1 MKRSLVFLIILSCAT
16 LHAEERFETGQA
28 ARAVIGQR
36 TFTDQIP
43 GTSDVLVG
51 AASGLAYA
59 NDTLYVADAN
69 RIGASPRNH
78 RVLVYNNVSAMIPA
92 KTDELFFSRDCPVCV
107 GQASLVLGQTD
118 FTGAEFALAQNRM
131 RLPTSVATDGVRL
144 AVADTD
150 NNRVLIWNR
159 VPTANGQNADVVV
172 GQDNFT
178 SNRIPPNNTPTNKS
192 LRGPQGVWIQ
202 NNRLFIADTQNH
214 RVLIY
219 NSIPTSNGATADI
232 VVGQP
237 DFTTFVEPDLTRAPL
252 TAASTTLLNPVSVTS
267 DGTRLYVTDLGHNRV
282 MIWNSIPTRNQQA
295 ADVVI
300 GQPDMTSSTA
310 NNSEKLC
317 ESDGTDDDG
326 NATYPRRCLA
336 TLDFPRYALSDGRRV
351 FVADGGN
358 DRVLIYESVPT
369 SDGKA
374 ADWVI
379 GQLGGLIN
387 QASDSTD
394 SMRTPMSLAWDGTN
408 LYVSD
413 TYNRRIMVYSVAEPT
428 VPYTGVRNAASIE
441 IFAVGAYNLSGEIQ
455 KDDEITLT
463 ISEKEYKY
471 KILEDDT
478 FESISTKLADLINA
492 DGGDPKVLA
501 TANPAVN
508 GIILTSRIPGTD
520 GDATEYSA
528 TVTPDTATMIVGTA
542 GATLSGGYDA
552 AKIAPGTVVRI
563 VGEALSSRI
572 EEARPSLNELPTTL
586 AGTQVYFDGI
596 RAPLFYV
603 SPTQINAQIPFE
615 VRDRTSV
622 NVFIRSTR
630 PDGSIAVTVPRAVT
644 IVPQNPG
651 IFTLDGPEPRVG
663 VVLHGSPFATG
674 TVSVDGSA
682 TAGDI
687 AIVFIEDREYKY
699 TVVEGDTLNTI
710 RDALVE
716 LINAGD
722 PKVSAERSVSFT
734 RILLKSRV
742 RGEDGI
748 GIPYAATATTSAGA
762 TDGAAVV
769 MTAFTS
775 ATCCA
780 NSGLVTPENPAIPG
794 ERLILY
800 TTGLGISQP
809 RTEVTGIKYDGP
821 ETEPNEFVSSLAG
834 GKTANILKA
843 TLKQGEVGIYE
854 VLIELN
860 SDLPT
865 NPFTQLTIAQD
876 VYVSNIITF
885 PLVNPN
891 PITTTTP

>member
-36 TFTDQIP
+36 TFTDQVP
-43 GTSDVLVG
+43 GTSATLVG

-59 NDTLYVADAN
+59 NDTLFVADAN

-78 RVLVYNNVSAMIPA
+78 RVLVYNNVSSMVPA
-92 KTDELFFSRDCPVCV
+92 KTQELFHTTDCPVCV
-107 GQASLVLGQTD
+107 GQASLVIGQTD
-118 FTGAEFALAQNRM
+118 FTGGDFALAQNRM

-159 VPTANGQNADVVV
+159 LPTANGQNADVVV

-232 VVGQP
+232 VLGQP
-237 DFTTFVEPDLTRAPL
+237 DFTTFVEPDLTRAPP
-252 TAASTTLLNPVSVTS
+252 TASTTTLLNPVSVNS

-282 MIWNSIPTRNQQA
+282 MIWNSIPTRNQAA
-295 ADVVI
+295 ADVVL
-300 GQPDMTSSTA
+300 GQPDMTSATA

-317 ESDGTDDDG
+317 ASDGTDPDG
-326 NATYPRRCLA
+326 KPTYPRRCLA
-336 TLDFPRYALSDGRRV
+336 TLDFPRYALSDGRRL
-351 FVADGGN
+351 FIADGGN

-369 SDGKA
+369 TNGQA
-374 ADWVI
+374 ADRVI
-379 GQLGGLIN
+379 GQLGGQIN

-394 SMRTPMSLAWDGTN
+394 SMRTPMSLAWDGAN

-413 TYNRRIMVYSVAEPT
+413 TYNRRIMIYSVAEPN
-428 VPYTGVRNAASIE
+428 VPYTGVRNAASVE
-441 IFAVGAYNLSGEIQ
+441 IFAVGNYTLSGDIQ
-455 KDDEITLT
+455 ENDEIALK
-463 ISEKEYKY
+463 ISDKEYKY
-471 KILEDDT
+471 KVLKDDT
-478 FESISTKLADLINA
+478 FEKVANKLANLINA
-492 DGGDPKVLA
+492 DAGDPKVLA
-501 TANPAVN
+501 TPNPTIN
-508 GIILTSRIPGTD
+508 GIILTSRIPGDD
-520 GDATEYSA
+520 GNATGYSV
-528 TVTPDTATMIVGTA
+528 TVTPATAKIVVATG
-542 GATLSGGYDA
+542 GATLSGGFDA
-552 AKIAPGTVVRI
+552 AKVAPGTIVRVI
-563 VGEALSSRI
+563 GDALSTRI
-572 EEARPSLNELPTTL
+572 EEARPSLKELPTTL
-586 AGTQVYFDGI
+586 ADTQVYFDGI
-596 RAPLFYV
+596 RAPLFFV

-622 NVFIRSTR
+622 NVYVRTKR
-630 PDGSIAVTVPRAVT
+630 ADGSIAVTVPRAVT

-651 IFTLDGPEPRVG
+651 IFTLDGPEPRQG

-682 TAGDI
+682 TKGDV
-687 AIVFIEDREYKY
+687 AIVVIEDREYKY
-699 TVVEGDTLNTI
+699 TVAEGNTLNTI
-710 RDALVE
+710 RDALVD

-722 PKVSAERSVSFT
+722 PKVTAERSLSFT

-748 GIPYAATATTSAGA
+748 GIPYSAKATTSAGA
-762 TDGAAVV
+762 TEGAAVV

-800 TTGLGISQP
+800 TTGLGLSEP
-809 RTEVTGIKYDGP
+809 RTEVTGTRYEGP
-821 ETEPNEFVSSLAG
+821 DTDPLEFVSSLAG

-843 TLKQGEVGIYE
+843 SLKQGEVGIYE

-865 NPFTQLTIAQD
+865 NPFTQLTIAQFL
-876 VYVSNIITF
+876 YVSNIITF

-891 PITTTTP
+891 PTTTTP